1 MGGGAGND
9 WRVQLADYASSRLK
23 DEEMMRCQADL
34 RAARAEIERLNNVV
48 RQAQSRAADDIRRE
62 QVHCA
67 AASFTRWTNPSQM
80 TRAGPA
86 PGRSPHPLLG
96 RLQRGGVERGPRARR
111 GGRRGRRDGA
121 A

>member
-67 AASFTRWTNPSQM
+67 YRTWMYMRCICSHA
-80 TRAGPA
+80 PA
-86 PGRSPHPLLG
+86 TPLC
-96 RLQRGGVERGPRARR
+96 
-111 GGRRGRRDGA
+111 GGRAHQQSKFVSVCLCERV
-121 A
+121 